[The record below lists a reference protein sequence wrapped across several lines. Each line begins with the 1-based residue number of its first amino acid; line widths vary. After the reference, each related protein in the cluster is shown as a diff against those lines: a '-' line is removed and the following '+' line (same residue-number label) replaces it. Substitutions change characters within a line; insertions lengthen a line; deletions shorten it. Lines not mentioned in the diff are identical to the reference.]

1 MKRLSWIAVVALVA
15 SIAGCGQTSDNKG
28 KGTPGK
34 GADSSK
40 ATDSS
45 KGTDPQGKAL
55 SVTGPGDTSI
65 KQGGTT
71 DVKVSIKR
79 TGFTDPVKVTFT
91 LPKGVTLDSK
101 DTTIPKDAT
110 SGTFTLKA
118 ADDAPVTDKGE
129 ASVTA
134 EGGDKKPEPARFN
147 IKVIEK

>member
-1 MKRLSWIAVVALVA
+1 MKRLALIAVVALVA
-15 SIAGCGQTSDNKG
+15 GIAGCGQTTDNKG
-28 KGTPGK
+28 K
-34 GADSSK
+34 DSNK
-40 ATDSS
+40 PKDSS

-65 KQGGTT
+65 KQGGTA

-91 LPKGVTLDSK
+91 LPEGVTLESK

-118 ADDAPVTDKGE
+118 ADNAPVTSKGE

-134 EGGDKKPEPARFN
+134 EGGDKKPEPARFT
-147 IKVIEK
+147 IKVTEK